1 MSIQR
6 IVQLTAYD
14 GSLHHFSDQPF
25 AEGKSYRFPTV
36 AVAAQFVERFKL
48 SNLADIEEIARWLGV
63 QPTVGVYRE
72 KCTFADYVTPF
83 SDALTNNRL
92 HVVQIAS
99 VNPAGVKPSAPV
111 PAPKVQAA
119 KPAADGKS
127 AQQESQDSVSQEP
140 QAESSRNHETAGDPV
155 SMVTGEEILTLCD
168 VANHP
173 VPFSRTYRSSRCDSD
188 SGIGFGWRHSFDLQ
202 LFDVQAEDGEVSH
215 WQFVDEMGDTILFPA
230 VNQGA
235 VSYQTYVGASCFYQ
249 NDKYRLVTLKNGVQY
264 KFEHVDEH
272 WLLRQIRPSVL
283 QRVELNYSL
292 KHRLIGVSTNQH
304 PSLEFQYDQR
314 GHLIEVREPHS
325 GRVLAQYRYDP
336 QDCLIAAT
344 NQQAQ
349 TEQYAYSQS
358 HLIIRR
364 QRCTGFTHY
373 FEWTGEGSAAKCV
386 RNYGDDQTYDYCFAY
401 QDDRSSFR
409 DTLGNQWLFLHSAQ
423 GKLLE
428 KHSPE
433 GRKWRWDYD
442 HLGRVVAEH
451 FPDGSC
457 VSFQYNQY
465 GQKIAQQH
473 TSGAI
478 TRYQY
483 NQLGQQT
490 MLLHPDGEK
499 QYQHYNSLGQLLWRS
514 ATDGTVTEY
523 QYDKFGRL
531 IQSHS
536 ARGEKQQWWWNDNQ
550 QLVARQ
556 INQTLLRYSYDQHN
570 DLDGIAYPDEMVV
583 AFERDSH
590 GQVVKTKAFNSKD
603 DTQREVSYQYDDF
616 GRLTQITTPAG
627 RSVIEWGKLAQP
639 EAIIRA
645 DGSALAFEYDG
656 ERNLT
661 AITRSDGVQYHLTL
675 SADGHLAQ
683 ITNFDGI
690 CTQYDYDAAGRLAH
704 LRCAERQVAFDY
716 DLNGNLCRVRAGGKY
731 GLCENHFQFSA
742 GSKLRLASNAKRT
755 IQNLYQS
762 DGLLSEQ
769 TQGNHTFVYRYN
781 ACGQLAEIE
790 LPDGET
796 MILAY
801 TAYGQ
806 LQRVQRKECQTEA
819 VQYEYD
825 EMGRICRLYCGGQS
839 EERQFDGIGR
849 LNLQRWPEK
858 TRKYHYDAAQHLA
871 IVIDSESGATHYQ
884 YDALGQL
891 TRAKSVYV
899 EEKYHFDGFG
909 HPQGQASQRLGDRL
923 LEHQGWRFQ
932 YDAHGNQIK
941 AEGQG
946 QEQSRRFNALNQL
959 VEVQCDDQLAYYE
972 YDALGRRS
980 RKVTEAG
987 VTEFLWQ
994 ESQLIGEYHQGRY
1007 RWYFY
1012 QPESHIPSMLVQDG
1026 QCYFYQCDHL
1036 GTPLRLVTSQG
1047 EIVWQAHYETWGT
1060 AHIEIEQV
1068 TNPLRFQGQYYDVET
1083 GLHYNLARYYDPRAG
1098 RFIQPDPIGLLGG
1111 LNHYQYAPNPVMW
1124 VDPTGLCAK
1133 EDRPAITAGANDV
1146 EPQQQ
1151 IFYAMGS
1158 GNYSSTLKTS
1168 SPTYQLNAGMSDVNQ
1183 VNSDDIHLFL
1193 DGAGMMP
1200 AFGIIPDLANTLL
1213 YAAEGDY
1220 ANALISAMAMV
1231 PIAGQGATAAKYGN
1245 KALNA
1250 ATETAAKGSD
1260 NLTSAAKQ
1268 LDGPKGGELPKSA
1281 HLKRLRNPVL
1291 EKHYQNLAEY
1301 ETRYQKKLDDAI
1313 ANGASAR
1320 KIGAY
1325 KAKLTEVK
1333 GERAASAYME
1343 KHFAK
1348 PPPPA
1353 QMELGFGPGPG
1364 VDQIWAKRDE
1374 NGKVLEYFIVEAKG
1388 PGAKLQETK
1397 TKGMQMSNK
1406 WIENNLNRMKKSK
1419 KYPERNQL
1427 GKDMLKA
1434 IERDYPQINKLVIE
1448 AIEDKG
1454 KVVGG
1459 KLQPLPKEG

>member
-25 AEGKSYRFPTV
+25 AEGKSYRFPTA

-72 KCTFADYVTPF
+72 KCTFADYVTPL

-99 VNPAGVKPSAPV
+99 VNAAGVKPSAPV

-127 AQQESQDSVSQEP
+127 AQQESQSSVSQEP

-173 VPFSRTYRSSRCDSD
+173 VLFSRTYRSSRCDSD

-235 VSYQTYVGASCFYQ
+235 VSYQAYVGASCFYQ

-373 FEWTGEGSAAKCV
+373 FEWVGEGSAAKCV

-473 TSGAI
+473 TSGAT

-536 ARGEKQQWWWNDNQ
+536 ARGEKQQWWWNDIQ

-639 EAIIRA
+639 EAIIRT

-716 DLNGNLCRVRAGGKY
+716 DLNGNLCLVRAGGEY

-994 ESQLIGEYHQGRY
+994 DSQLIGEYHQGRY

-1068 TNPLRFQGQYYDVET
+1068 TNPLRFQGQYYDAET
-1083 GLHYNLARYYDPRAG
+1083 GLHYNLARYYDPRTG

-1124 VDPTGLCAK
+1124 VDRYGLLCQEGQATLS
-1133 EDRPAITAGANDV
+1133 D
-1146 EPQQQ
+1146 
-1151 IFYAMGS
+1151 ML
-1158 GNYSSTLKTS
+1158 STLVGNGLSEENKQKILQAAIAS
-1168 SPTYQLNAGMSDVNQ
+1168 APQLDDVKAYVKHKIKNGE
-1183 VNSDDIHLFL
+1183 N
-1193 DGAGMMP
+1193 
-1200 AFGIIPDLANTLL
+1200 
-1213 YAAEGDY
+1213 
-1220 ANALISAMAMV
+1220 LIQYGYDVDTMN
-1231 PIAGQGATAAKYGN
+1231 PAAKTITISREHGEKVIEKTMSVEQFAGGHVFDGQIVKEEWATN
-1245 KALNA
+1245 GTIHTEELALVKARYKGEAQVVEL
-1250 ATETAAKGSD
+1250 TEAQKRELQVHLDERARAIAERDKHAKGSD
-1260 NLTSAAKQ
+1260 AYNKQIPKINEQSAKI
-1268 LDGPKGGELPKSA
+1268 GEKAADMHVQNAYPGA
-1281 HLKRLRNPVL
+1281 KRLHPKDLDHSSSVSGNFDMV
-1291 EKHYQNLAEY
+1291 YQLP
-1301 ETRYQKKLDDAI
+1301 D
-1313 ANGASAR
+1313 G
-1320 KIGAY
+1320 
-1325 KAKLTEVK
+1325 
-1333 GERAASAYME
+1333 
-1343 KHFAK
+1343 
-1348 PPPPA
+1348 
-1353 QMELGFGPGPG
+1353 G
-1364 VDQIWAKRDE
+1364 V
-1374 NGKVLEYFIVEAKG
+1374 VIVEAKG
-1388 PGAKLQETK
+1388 GSSA
-1397 TKGMQMSNK
+1397 
-1406 WIENNLNRMKKSK
+1406 
-1419 KYPERNQL
+1419 L
-1427 GKDMLKA
+1427 GKKKIDKSYYQQGTTKYAAAINQNMLESPDADQVDAALA
-1434 IERDYPQINKLVIE
+1434 IQKS
-1448 AIEDKG
+1448 AKKG
-1454 KVVGG
+1454 KPVHYLHISTPIDNDSGLSSVSV
-1459 KLQPLPKEG
+1459 KEFDIDASQLAG